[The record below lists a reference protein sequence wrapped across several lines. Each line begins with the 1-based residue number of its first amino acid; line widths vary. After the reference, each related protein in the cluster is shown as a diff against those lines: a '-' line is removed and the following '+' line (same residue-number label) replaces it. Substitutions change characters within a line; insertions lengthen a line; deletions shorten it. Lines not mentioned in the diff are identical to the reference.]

1 MDIKTRVKEHYDFVL
16 QHYKESQILGVFL
29 YGSQNYNLHTEESDV
44 DTKAIYIPTLEELA
58 FEKPISK
65 ELVLPNGE
73 HCEVKDI
80 REIVKNFKK
89 QNINFVELL
98 FTDYFILN
106 EKYAE
111 LWHQYFIAAREN
123 IARYDVHQG
132 IHSMS
137 HQALHTLRQAVNGD
151 DTAKKI
157 ANTMRLLYFLER
169 YVRGEPYIQCLVP
182 TDDAHKIMLRT
193 KTSKYLGDVY
203 FFAYEI
209 LRTSL
214 EGYAHGNYKFLVD
227 EEKKKWLDD
236 YMEEGVLKML
246 HLNF

>member
-1 MDIKTRVKEHYDFVL
+1 
-16 QHYKESQILGVFL
+16 
-29 YGSQNYNLHTEESDV
+29 
-44 DTKAIYIPTLEELA
+44 
-58 FEKPISK
+58 
-65 ELVLPNGE
+65 
-73 HCEVKDI
+73 
-80 REIVKNFKK
+80 
-89 QNINFVELL
+89 
-98 FTDYFILN
+98 
-106 EKYAE
+106 
-111 LWHQYFIAAREN
+111 
-123 IARYDVHQG
+123 
-132 IHSMS
+132 MS

-193 KTSKYLGDVY
+193 KTSEYLGDVY

>member
-80 REIVKNFKK
+80 REMIKNFKK
-89 QNINFVELL
+89 QNINFIELL
-98 FTDYFILN
+98 FTDYCIIN
-106 EKYAE
+106 EKYAK
-111 LWHQYFIAAREN
+111 LWHEYFIVPREA
-123 IARYDVHQG
+123 IARYNPHQAVQ
-132 IHSMS
+132 SMS
-137 HQALHTLRQAVNGD
+137 HQALHTLRQAANGT

-157 ANTMRLLYFLER
+157 ANSLRLVYFLER
-169 YVRGEPYIQCLVP
+169 YLRGDDYISCLVP
-182 TDDAHKIMLRT
+182 EGEALKVMRSIKKSEYDD
-193 KTSKYLGDVY
+193 Y
-203 FFAYEI
+203 FLAYQI

-214 EGYAHGNYKFLVD
+214 ENYASGNYEHLTNKDAQIHFD
-227 EEKKKWLDD
+227 ELMRKGALEMIK
-236 YMEEGVLKML
+236 
-246 HLNF
+246 LNF